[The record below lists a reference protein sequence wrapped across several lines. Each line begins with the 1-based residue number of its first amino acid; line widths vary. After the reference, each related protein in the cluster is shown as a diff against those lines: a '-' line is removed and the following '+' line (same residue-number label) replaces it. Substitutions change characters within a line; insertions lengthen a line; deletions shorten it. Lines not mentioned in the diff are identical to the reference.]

1 LSGRAVL
8 RAQATLVENASAGR
22 NMSPEFRLERPIPTA
37 DAAGGAAAFST
48 LADEFT
54 RKLFDWVTGIGYCN

>member
-1 LSGRAVL
+1 
-8 RAQATLVENASAGR
+8 
-22 NMSPEFRLERPIPTA
+22 MSPEFRLERPIPTA